1 MTVRVTHAF
10 QSGKANGV
18 DNTLLQPS
26 TWNDEHLFTMATA
39 RVLGRLTSGTGAMEE
54 LDADDVY
61 TLLGW
66 VATTA
71 VPFVQTAVPT
81 GWTKQSTYND
91 YALRVVSGSVST
103 GGSIAFSTLAAVNT
117 TDSTVL
123 DSTKIPAHTHTY
135 SGTTST
141 AGAHT
146 HTVRVPKA
154 HGSKSSSTSSGSGWL
169 DPSGNDTNTGT
180 QVAHTHALSGTFGST
195 GSATGHAHSI
205 SLNVQYVD
213 IVYGTKD

>member
-10 QSGKANGV
+10 QSGKANGI

-26 TWNDEHLFTMATA
+26 VWNDEHVFTMATA
-39 RVLGRLTSGTGAMEE
+39 RVLGRLTSGTGVIEE
-54 LDADDVY
+54 LDADDIY

-91 YALRVVSGSVST
+91 YTLRVVSGSAST
-103 GGSIAFSTLAAVNT
+103 GGSVAFSTLAAVAA
-117 TDSTVL
+117 TDSTTL
-123 DSTKIPAHTHTY
+123 DLTKIPAHTHTY
-135 SGTTST
+135 SGATST
-141 AGAHT
+141 DGAHT
-146 HTVRVPKA
+146 HTVHVPQA
-154 HGSKSSSTSSGSGWL
+154 HGSRSSSTNSGSGWL
-169 DPSGNDTNTGT
+169 DPSGGTTNTST
-180 QVAHTHALSGTFGST
+180 QPAHTHALSGTFAST
-195 GSATGHAHSI
+195 GGATGHTHSL